1 MKTLQVFHAGLLVGT
16 RKTENAY
23 THALVAHSFRAA
35 DYAAKWSKAGYDASF
50 IARVAIKRATPWVV
64 SFHSSLDLARKAAGG
79 TRLDWL
85 CCSISIEPVVEKDV
99 KLRARAVRS
108 SVG

>member
-1 MKTLQVFHAGLLVGT
+1 
-16 RKTENAY
+16 
-23 THALVAHSFRAA
+23 
-35 DYAAKWSKAGYDASF
+35 
-50 IARVAIKRATPWVV
+50 VV

-99 KLRARAVRS
+99 KLRARTVRS